1 MSRRTIATLVVCL
14 GLLGPTSV
22 RAHHSAVLFDL
33 SKTFTMTGTM
43 TKVDWRN
50 PHIEV
55 FVEARSDAGRVE
67 AWELETG
74 APAWFRTRNL
84 AKSNLER
91 AIGGVVVV
99 EGVRAKDGS
108 LYGYLY
114 AIIFSDGTRWDL
126 R

>member
-1 MSRRTIATLVVCL
+1 
-14 GLLGPTSV
+14 
-22 RAHHSAVLFDL
+22 VLFDL
-33 SKTFTMTGTM
+33 SKTFTLTGTV
-43 TKVDWRN
+43 TKLDWRN

-55 FVEARSDAGRVE
+55 FLDSKNEAGRVD

-74 APAWFRTRNL
+74 APLWFRTRNL
-84 AKSNLER
+84 AKSHLEN
-91 AIGGVVVV
+91 AIGQVVMV

-114 AIIFSDGTRWDL
+114 AIIFADGTRWDL